1 MKIQSAKNK
10 GRRLTAYI
18 REKLLEW
25 APDDLKPGDIQVPAG
40 SQPGADLWLSPKAK
54 EIYPFCIEAKN
65 TETIQ
70 IWAAYKQ
77 AERHKKDPAEIPIV
91 VYTRNHA
98 DVMVTL
104 KFDDFLKLIR

>member
-1 MKIQSAKNK
+1 MKTQSAKAK
-10 GRRLTAYI
+10 GRRLVAYI

-25 APDDLKPGDIQVPAG
+25 APDDLRPGDIEVPAT

-70 IWAAYKQ
+70 VWAAYEQ
-77 AERHKKDPAEIPIV
+77 AKRHRKDPAEIPLV
-91 VYTRNHA
+91 VYSRNRS

-104 KFDDFLKLIR
+104 KFEDFLRLTR